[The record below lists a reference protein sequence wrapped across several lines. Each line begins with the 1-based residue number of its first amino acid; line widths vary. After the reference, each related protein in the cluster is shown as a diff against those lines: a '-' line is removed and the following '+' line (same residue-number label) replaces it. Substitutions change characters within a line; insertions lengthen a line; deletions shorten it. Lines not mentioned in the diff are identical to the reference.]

1 MREYS
6 LPHAHRRTLQEG
18 IFRHPVPMITST
30 QNSRLKLVRSLGRR
44 PQERRKAGAFL
55 AEGVRL
61 VEEALS
67 ADWPARFVLYTGK
80 LSERGRMLVE
90 RLKVAG
96 WEVDEVAPSLM
107 NSISETEASQGILA
121 VLEDHHIPIPD
132 SPNFLLIPDQIRDP
146 GNLGNLLRTAWA
158 AGVGAVLLPPETT
171 DAFAP
176 KVVRAGMGAHFRLPV
191 HNMDWEGIEAVCKS
205 AELQVLLADMSGAS
219 CWETDMCSPLALIV
233 GGEAQGA
240 SQQAHALANTLV
252 SVPMPGKAESLNA
265 GVAGV
270 ILMFEVVRQ
279 RSL

>member
-1 MREYS
+1 
-6 LPHAHRRTLQEG
+6 
-18 IFRHPVPMITST
+18 MITST
-30 QNSRLKLVRSLGRR
+30 QNSRLKLVRALGGR

-67 ADWPARFVLYTGK
+67 ADWPARFVLYTGG

-90 RLKVAG
+90 RMKVAG
-96 WEVDEVAPSLM
+96 WELDEVAPNLM

-121 VLEDHHIPIPD
+121 VLEDHQIPIPD
-132 SPNFLLIPDQIRDP
+132 SLNFLLIPDQIRDP
-146 GNLGNLLRTAWA
+146 GNLGSLLRSAWA
-158 AGVGAVLLPPETT
+158 AGVSAVLLPPETT

-176 KVVRAGMGAHFRLPV
+176 KVVRAGMGAHFRLPI
-191 HNMDWEGIEAVCKS
+191 HNLGWEAIAEVCGS
-205 AELQVLLADMSGAS
+205 VGLQVFLADMSGAS
-219 CWETDMCSPLALIV
+219 CWESDMRAPLALIV

-240 SQQAHALANTLV
+240 SQQARTLASTLV
-252 SVPMPGKAESLNA
+252 SIPMPGKAESLNA